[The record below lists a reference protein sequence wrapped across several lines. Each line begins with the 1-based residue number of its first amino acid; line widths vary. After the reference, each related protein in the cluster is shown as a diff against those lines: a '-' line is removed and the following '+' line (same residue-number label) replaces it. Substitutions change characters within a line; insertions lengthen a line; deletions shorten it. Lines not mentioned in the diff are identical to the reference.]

1 MSHKS
6 YVISRKS
13 YPFHRR
19 GAAILSVTLLL
30 GGLIIEIG
38 LLGVFL
44 FYLVNYT
51 NYGIRVSSEAFA
63 GAQAGIAEGI
73 LRLARNKCEFGSL
86 PPLGVGTAT
95 VAIAISGSGSCLGT
109 GTITRVVTAVGASVT
124 KSRRLEASVDID
136 LTTGEILAVRVS
148 EVDLSL
154 PLP

>member
-1 MSHKS
+1 MSHRS
-6 YVISRKS
+6 LVISRKP
-13 YPFHRR
+13 YRLQRR

-73 LRLARNKCEFGSL
+73 LRLARYKCFTTTDPITSDL
-86 PPLGVGTAT
+86 GTAT
-95 VAIAISGSGSCLGT
+95 FRVTVSGLSVCDGT
-109 GTITRVVTAVGASVT
+109 GTMTRTVTAWGASVT
-124 KSRRLEASVDID
+124 KQRKLEAVVDID
-136 LTTGEILAVRVS
+136 RETGVILAVRLEEVS
-148 EVDLSL
+148 L
-154 PLP
+154 